1 MSLLV
6 CILSFIFGLLAG
18 VFLTC
23 IISINRVNKERRER
37 DEENDKERKA
47 VDL

>member
-1 MSLLV
+1 MSLLA

-23 IISINRVNKERRER
+23 IVSIDRVNKECRER
-37 DEENDKERKA
+37 DEEHDKERKA
-47 VDL
+47 EDL

>member
-6 CILSFIFGLLAG
+6 CVLSFIFGLLAG

-23 IISINRVNKERRER
+23 IISIDRVNKERRGR